1 MKNLKLL
8 LIESLLSVNY
18 DIPSNKIVGVY
29 SFGSSTYGTQT
40 ENSDS
45 DFVII
50 VDMEQ
55 DYIQHESKTVDMHI
69 MSIDYFKKKL
79 NDHDIMA
86 LEAYFNPNPIKK
98 FETDFELN
106 LVKLRHQISS
116 VVSNSWVKA
125 KKKVSLENEDSW
137 VGWKSLF
144 HSLRILEFGN
154 QIAKNGKITDYTCM
168 VPLWVEI
175 ISFVQQ
181 DKDIKEIMD
190 FYKPKYNANR
200 TEFRKLA
207 PKK

>member
-1 MKNLKLL
+1 MKLL

-18 DIPSNKIVGVY
+18 DIPSDKVVGVY

-40 ENSDS
+40 DQSDS

-50 VDMEQ
+50 VDMKK

-69 MSIDYFKKKL
+69 MSIDYFKQKL

-86 LEAYFNPNPIKK
+86 LETYFNPTPIKK
-98 FETDFELN
+98 FETGFELD
-106 LVKLRHQISS
+106 LVKLRHQVSS

-137 VGWKSLF
+137 IGWKSLF
-144 HSLRILEFGN
+144 HSLRILDFGI
-154 QIAKNGKITDYTCM
+154 QIAKYGKITDYTCM
-168 VPLWVEI
+168 VSLWH
-175 ISFVQQ
+175 
-181 DKDIKEIMD
+181 DILYMVKENKTIEEIMKH
-190 FYKPKYNANR
+190 YKPIYNANR

-207 PKK
+207 PKQ

>member
-181 DKDIKEIMD
+181 DKDINEIMGY
-190 FYKPKYNANR
+190 YKPTYNVER
-200 TEFRKLA
+200 TKFRKLA